1 MDIKDF
7 ILVGG
12 GLLIAAVVAHG
23 FWIAWRA
30 RQEPLRLDIVPDL
43 IGEDMDDIE
52 RLRGELPNGGAR
64 VVSSYRTDR
73 DLRNWEQARLE
84 LDTPA
89 PVLLETTETDLTGNL
104 EASEI
109 RRQSRMSGP
118 VEPTLGGAVDVD
130 AMAGNA
136 PNKKIEERIER
147 TIERTIGEQPRAKV
161 ADVTLPEETLT
172 AQTPRRPRRLA
183 TRPAEPERVEP
194 APVEEL
200 IVFNVLALNSERFAG
215 DALFTALRSQ
225 GLKFGNMNIFH
236 RIDPLTKVARFSV
249 ANVVEP
255 GTFDMADMESFVSPG
270 LLFFLQLPGPE
281 RPSEVFEEM
290 LRIAREIAENLGG
303 EIRDEQRNLMTSQT
317 IEHYRQRIADFSR
330 KRMSK
335 RA

>member
-12 GLLIAAVVAHG
+12 GLLIAGVVAHG
-23 FWIAWRA
+23 FWIAWRS

-43 IGEDMDDIE
+43 ISEDMDDIE

-64 VVSSYRTDR
+64 VVSKSSSDGEPF
-73 DLRNWEQARLE
+73 DWEQARLE

-89 PVLLETTETDLTGNL
+89 PVLLETTDT
-104 EASEI
+104 EAPTN
-109 RRQSRMSGP
+109 RVAAKFPRQPRITRP
-118 VEPTLGGAVDVD
+118 VEPTLGVPVD
-130 AMAGNA
+130 ADVVGGPPAINRA
-136 PNKKIEERIER
+136 IDDA
-147 TIERTIGEQPRAKV
+147 PRAKV
-161 ADVTLPEETLT
+161 TGVILPEEAIVT
-172 AQTPRRPRRLA
+172 QTPRRPRRLA
-183 TRPAEPERVEP
+183 DRPAEPERVEP

-200 IVFNVLALNSERFAG
+200 IVFNVLAPDSTPFSG

-281 RPSEVFEEM
+281 RPAEVFEEM
-290 LRIAREIAENLGG
+290 LRIAHEIAENLGG
-303 EIRDEQRNLMTSQT
+303 EIKDEQRNLMTRQAM
-317 IEHYRQRIADFSR
+317 EHYRQRIADFSR

>member
-12 GLLIAAVVAHG
+12 GLLIAGVVAHG

-43 IGEDMDDIE
+43 ISEDMDDIE

-64 VVSSYRTDR
+64 VVSKSSSDGEPF
-73 DLRNWEQARLE
+73 DWEQARLE

-89 PVLLETTETDLTGNL
+89 PVLLETTDT
-104 EASEI
+104 EAPINRVAAEFP
-109 RRQSRMSGP
+109 RQPRVTRP
-118 VEPTLGGAVDVD
+118 IEPTLGAPVD
-130 AMAGNA
+130 ADVVDDPPAINRA
-136 PNKKIEERIER
+136 IDD
-147 TIERTIGEQPRAKV
+147 TLRAKV
-161 ADVTLPEETLT
+161 TGVALPEEAMVT
-172 AQTPRRPRRLA
+172 QTPRRPRRLA
-183 TRPAEPERVEP
+183 AARPAEPERVEP

-200 IVFNVLALNSERFAG
+200 IVFNVLAPDSTPFSG

-281 RPSEVFEEM
+281 RPAEVFEEM
-290 LRIAREIAENLGG
+290 LRIAHEIAENLGG
-303 EIRDEQRNLMTSQT
+303 EIKDEQRNLMTRQAM
-317 IEHYRQRIADFSR
+317 EHYRQRIADFSR

>member
-12 GLLIAAVVAHG
+12 GLLIAGVVAHG

-43 IGEDMDDIE
+43 ISEDMDDIE

-64 VVSSYRTDR
+64 VVSKSSSDQPF
-73 DLRNWEQARLE
+73 DWEQARLE

-89 PVLLETTETDLTGNL
+89 PVLLEATDTEAPANRVAAELP
-104 EASEI
+104 
-109 RRQSRMSGP
+109 RQPRITRP
-118 VEPTLGGAVDVD
+118 IEPTLGAPVD
-130 AMAGNA
+130 ADVVGGPPAINRA
-136 PNKKIEERIER
+136 IDDA
-147 TIERTIGEQPRAKV
+147 PRAKV
-161 ADVTLPEETLT
+161 TGVILPEEAIVT
-172 AQTPRRPRRLA
+172 QTPRRPRRLA
-183 TRPAEPERVEP
+183 DRPAEPERVEP

-200 IVFNVLALNSERFAG
+200 IVFNVLAPDSTPFSG

-281 RPSEVFEEM
+281 RPAEVFEEM
-290 LRIAREIAENLGG
+290 LRIAHEIAENLGG
-303 EIRDEQRNLMTSQT
+303 EIKDEQRNLMTRQAM
-317 IEHYRQRIADFSR
+317 EHYRQRIADFSR

>member
-1 MDIKDF
+1 VDIKDF

-52 RLRGELPNGGAR
+52 RLRGELPSGGAR
-64 VVSSYRTDR
+64 VVSSSRIDR
-73 DLRNWEQARLE
+73 DPLNWEQARLE

-89 PVLLETTETDLTGNL
+89 PVLLETTETDLTGDPG
-104 EASEI
+104 AT
-109 RRQSRMSGP
+109 RRQSRISRP
-118 VEPTLGGAVDVD
+118 VEPTLGDTVD
-130 AMAGNA
+130 ADALVESAPSKAGT
-136 PNKKIEERIER
+136 EQRIER
-147 TIERTIGEQPRAKV
+147 AFDAPPRSKV
-161 ADVTLPEETLT
+161 ADVTLPGEPLT
-172 AQTPRRPRRLA
+172 AQTPRRSRRLA
-183 TRPAEPERVEP
+183 ARQAEPEHGES

-200 IVFNVLALNSERFAG
+200 IVFNVLAPNSERFAG

-270 LLFFLQLPGPE
+270 LLFFLQLPCPE
-281 RPSEVFEEM
+281 RPSDVFEEM
-290 LRIAREIAENLGG
+290 LRIANEIAKNLGG
-303 EIRDEQRNLMTSQT
+303 EIRDEQRNLMTRQV

>member
-12 GLLIAAVVAHG
+12 GLLIAAVVVHG

-43 IGEDMDDIE
+43 IGDDMDDIE

-64 VVSSYRTDR
+64 VVPRSRTDADR
-73 DLRNWEQARLE
+73 LSWEQARLE

-89 PVLLETTETDLTGNL
+89 PVLLESTDTEVNAERAT
-104 EASEI
+104 SEI
-109 RRQSRMSGP
+109 RRQPRVTRSR
-118 VEPTLGGAVDVD
+118 EPTLGDATGAD
-130 AMAGNA
+130 ADD
-136 PNKKIEERIER
+136 
-147 TIERTIGEQPRAKV
+147 QVRAEV
-161 ADVTLPEETLT
+161 AEVTLPEEPIA
-172 AQTPRRPRRLA
+172 AQTPQRARRLTA
-183 TRPAEPERVEP
+183 RPAEPERVEP
-194 APVEEL
+194 TPVEEL
-200 IVFNVLALNSERFAG
+200 IVFNVLAPSTAPFAG

-225 GLKFGNMNIFH
+225 GLKFGDMNIFH

-255 GTFDMADMESFVSPG
+255 GTFDMAEMESFVSPG

-290 LRIAREIAENLGG
+290 MRIANEIALNLGG
-303 EIRDEQRNLMTSQT
+303 EIKDEQRNLMTRQT
-317 IEHYRQRIADFSR
+317 VDHYRQRIADFSR

>member
-12 GLLIAAVVAHG
+12 GLLITAVVAHG

-30 RQEPLRLDIVPDL
+30 RQEPLRLDIAPDL
-43 IGEDMDDIE
+43 TSEDVDDIE

-64 VVSSYRTDR
+64 VISKSSSDR
-73 DLRNWEQARLE
+73 ELFDWEQARLE

-89 PVLLETTETDLTGNL
+89 PVLLETTDNEVHTNRVAAELPGQPRVTRP
-104 EASEI
+104 I
-109 RRQSRMSGP
+109 
-118 VEPTLGGAVDVD
+118 EPTLGAVDADVVGGPP
-130 AMAGNA
+130 A
-136 PNKKIEERIER
+136 IER
-147 TIERTIGEQPRAKV
+147 AIDDAPRAKV
-161 ADVTLPEETLT
+161 TGVALPEEAIVT
-172 AQTPRRPRRLA
+172 QTSRRPRRLA
-183 TRPAEPERVEP
+183 ARPAEPERVEP

-200 IVFNVLALNSERFAG
+200 IVFNVLAPNSTPFSG

-281 RPSEVFEEM
+281 RPAEVFEEM
-290 LRIAREIAENLGG
+290 LRIAHEIAESLGG
-303 EIRDEQRNLMTSQT
+303 EIKDEQRNLMTRQAM
-317 IEHYRQRIADFSR
+317 EHYRQRIADFSR

>member
-43 IGEDMDDIE
+43 ISEDVDDIE

-64 VVSSYRTDR
+64 VVSKSSSDR
-73 DLRNWEQARLE
+73 ELFDWEQARLE

-89 PVLLETTETDLTGNL
+89 PVLLETTDNEVHPSRVAA
-104 EASEI
+104 EFP
-109 RRQSRMSGP
+109 RQPRVTRP
-118 VEPTLGGAVDVD
+118 IEPTLGAVDADVVGGPPAINRAIDD
-130 AMAGNA
+130 A
-136 PNKKIEERIER
+136 
-147 TIERTIGEQPRAKV
+147 PRAKV
-161 ADVTLPEETLT
+161 TGVALPEEAIVT
-172 AQTPRRPRRLA
+172 QTPRRPRRLA
-183 TRPAEPERVEP
+183 ARPAEPERVEP
-194 APVEEL
+194 VPVEEL
-200 IVFNVLALNSERFAG
+200 IVFNVLAPNSTPFSG

-281 RPSEVFEEM
+281 RPAEVFEEM
-290 LRIAREIAENLGG
+290 LRIAHEIAENLGG
-303 EIRDEQRNLMTSQT
+303 EIKDEQRNLMTRQAM
-317 IEHYRQRIADFSR
+317 EHYRQRIADFSR